1 MTNINAQLDTLEAVC
16 DDKMALVAYHLPEL
30 DQIVATI
37 KQLPR
42 DQQQEYMGRLERIS
56 MILEGQMLALAE
68 ELEVLRKQI
77 PTVQSSNAGTF
88 AYRKIAA
95 VIPVKPIASEE

>member
-1 MTNINAQLDTLEAVC
+1 MTNINSALDALEAVC
-16 DDKMALVAYHLPEL
+16 DDKMALVTYHLPEL
-30 DQIVATI
+30 NQIVETI
-37 KQLPR
+37 KFLPH
-42 DQQQEYMGRLERIS
+42 DQQQEYLGRLERIS

-77 PTVQSSNAGTF
+77 PAVQNSNAGTF

-95 VIPVKPIASEE
+95 VIPVKPTDSEK